1 MYEIDND
8 TGEVITPFVR
18 TPYNYNAKKV
28 STKTGLE
35 CKDPTKAQ
43 QQFKDEVNINTIVH
57 NFGVTGERPPVM
69 QYPEPQEFIE
79 ATDFQTSMNVVV
91 KARESFQTL
100 TSKQRARFNNDPQ
113 RFMEFIHNAENQ
125 DEAIKLGLATDNRP
139 KNPPEPQG
147 GEQDTK

>member
-8 TGEVITPFVR
+8 TGEVITPFIR
-18 TPYNYNAKKV
+18 TPYNYNAKQISK
-28 STKTGLE
+28 KTGLE

-139 KNPPEPQG
+139 KEPPKPL
-147 GEQDTK
+147 GETSDTK